1 MDLEIKK
8 NITSNWFKIL
18 QNTICDSIIKLEK
31 NKINFRSTTWKRNP
45 KKDEGGGE
53 YKILKNG
60 KVFDKVGVNF
70 SKVYGRFPKHF
81 QKNIPGAQKDPRFW
95 ASGISVVMHMKNPL
109 IPAMHFNTRYI
120 CTTHDWFGG
129 GMDVTPS
136 KIDKNEKKEFHKIL
150 KKMCDRHNKNYYKKY
165 KKWCDQYFYLPH
177 RNEARGIGGIF
188 FDYKKKNFYK
198 DFEFVRDVG
207 VTFQLIFQ
215 NIILKKIKKK
225 WTVKD
230 KEIQYL
236 KRGRYI
242 EFNLLYDRG
251 TKFGL
256 QTGGNVEGILMSLPP
271 LAKWK

>member
-70 SKVYGRFPKHF
+70 SKVYGKFPKHF

-136 KIDKNEKKEFHKIL
+136 KIDKNEKK
-150 KKMCDRHNKNYYKKY
+150 
-165 KKWCDQYFYLPH
+165 
-177 RNEARGIGGIF
+177 
-188 FDYKKKNFYK
+188 NF
-198 DFEFVRDVG
+198 
-207 VTFQLIFQ
+207 
-215 NIILKKIKKK
+215 
-225 WTVKD
+225 
-230 KEIQYL
+230 
-236 KRGRYI
+236 
-242 EFNLLYDRG
+242 
-251 TKFGL
+251 TKF
-256 QTGGNVEGILMSLPP
+256 
-271 LAKWK
+271 